1 MISPRSFAEWMLRRR
16 ALVISVS
23 IALTAIVAIGMRGLE
38 FSVEYRDF
46 FGGGDPRVAEFEAM
60 QKTYTK
66 SDNVLIVLQPASGKV
81 FTRETLTSVAW
92 VTEQAWQLPYA
103 SRVDSLT
110 NFQDSSGTDDDL
122 SVDDLARNP
131 ESLSAEA
138 IEHIR
143 EVALNDVLLVDRVI
157 SREADVT
164 GINVTFR
171 PPGVHKES
179 ETQESI
185 AGVRSLIAA
194 LQREFPD
201 IKVYSSGTLVISNA
215 FYEATLH
222 DLVTLIPLML
232 IVLAVVLALAMRSAI
247 AAGVAFLVVTGSTL
261 VALGIGGLLG
271 MRLTPPPALA
281 APIIMTLAVA
291 DCVHLYYTYA
301 QCLRDGKDRMT
312 AMVDSIAANCGPM
325 TLTALTTAIGFGTM
339 NFADSPPF
347 HDLGNLV
354 VIGVTAAYILSLT
367 LFTCVLTLVAVRPA
381 ALNDRAHAFTIWYA
395 DFAIRYRKQLLG
407 TGFGL
412 CLVLAAFIPRNE
424 LNDEF
429 LKYFDESVQFRRDND
444 FITRELTSVY
454 QFQYSVSSGSPDG
467 VTDPAYLRVLDDFA
481 NWYRAQPEVWH
492 VESLADIMKQLN
504 LSVNADNP
512 AFYRVPQSR
521 QESAQYLL
529 LFEMSL
535 PSGLDLN
542 DRISVDK
549 SASRMVVGVR
559 TLPAAELIALE
570 QRATEW
576 LEANAPPSMRALA
589 TGPAILF
596 AHIGMNSIY
605 TGLMQE
611 AIAILLISFVMLGAL
626 RAVKIG
632 LLSLVPNIVPAIAA
646 FGAWGL
652 LYGKINMA
660 LAAAAGVALGIVVDD
675 TIHLMMKYLHA
686 RRTHR
691 LLPEEAM
698 RYALREVGGAVIAT
712 SVTLIAGFLALTPS
726 TFALN
731 WGLGMLTAFTVF
743 FAMIFDLTMLPGLL
757 LAIDKEPV
765 NEVSALA
772 DSRA

>member
-16 ALVISVS
+16 ALVISMS
-23 IALTAIVAIGMRGLE
+23 IALAAVVAFGMRGLA

-46 FGGGDPRVAEFEAM
+46 FGGADLRVAEFDAM
-60 QKTYTK
+60 QKSYTK
-66 SDNVLIVLQPASGKV
+66 SDNVLIVLQPVSGKV
-81 FTRETLTSVAW
+81 FTRETLTAVNWITQRAW
-92 VTEQAWQLPYA
+92 KLPHA

-110 NFQDSSGTDDDL
+110 NFQNSSGTDDDL
-122 SVDDLARNP
+122 SVDDLARDP
-131 ESLSAEA
+131 ASLDAAA
-138 IEHIR
+138 IERIR
-143 EVALNDVLLVDRVI
+143 EIALSDVLLVDRVI
-157 SREADVT
+157 SRKADVT
-164 GINVTFR
+164 GINMTFR
-171 PPGVHKES
+171 PPGVNKES
-179 ETQESI
+179 ETQDSI
-185 AGVRSLIAA
+185 AGTRGLIAA
-194 LQREFPD
+194 FSSEFPD
-201 IKVYSSGTLVISNA
+201 VEVYLSGTLVVSNA
-215 FYEATLH
+215 FYEATLN
-222 DLVTLIPLML
+222 DLTTLIPLML
-232 IVLAVVLALAMRSAI
+232 IVLAVVLAAAMRSAI
-247 AAGVAFLVVTGSTL
+247 AACIAFMVVAGSTL

-301 QCLRDGKDRMT
+301 QRLRDGKDRIA
-312 AMVDSIAANCGPM
+312 AMVESIAANFNPM
-325 TLTALTTAIGFGTM
+325 TLTAVTTAIGFGTM

-354 VIGVTAAYILSLT
+354 VIGVMAAYVLSLT
-367 LFTCVLTLVAVRPA
+367 LFACALTFVAVRPGT
-381 ALNDRAHAFTIWYA
+381 LNDRTHAFTIWYA
-395 DFAIRYRKQLLG
+395 DFAIRNRKQLLG
-407 TGFGL
+407 AGIGL

-454 QFQYSVSSGSPDG
+454 QFQYSVSSGGPDG
-467 VTDPAYLRVLDDFA
+467 VTEPEYLRVLDEFA

-492 VESLADIMKQLN
+492 VESLADVMKQLN
-504 LSVNADNP
+504 RSVNSDNP
-512 AFYRVPQSR
+512 AFYRVPRSR
-521 QESAQYLL
+521 QEGAQYLL
-529 LFEMSL
+529 LYEMSL

-570 QRATEW
+570 QRATDW
-576 LEANAPPSMRALA
+576 LAAHAPPSMRALA

-596 AHIGMNSIY
+596 AHIGMSSIY

-626 RAVKIG
+626 RAVRIG

-652 LYGKINMA
+652 LFGKINMA

-675 TIHLMMKYLHA
+675 TIHLMTKYLYA
-686 RRTHR
+686 RRTQR
-691 LLPEEAM
+691 LVPEEAM

-726 TFALN
+726 HFALN
-731 WGLGMLTAFTVF
+731 WSLGMFTAFTVF

-757 LAIDKEPV
+757 LAVDKEPL